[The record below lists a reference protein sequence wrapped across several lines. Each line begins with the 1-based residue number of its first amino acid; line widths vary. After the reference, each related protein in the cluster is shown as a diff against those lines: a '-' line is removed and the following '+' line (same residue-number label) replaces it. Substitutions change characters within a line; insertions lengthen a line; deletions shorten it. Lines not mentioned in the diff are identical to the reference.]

1 MAIICFI
8 IFYNFIMDCLCLMPA
23 HNHHHHRPVHMWI
36 AMRSCPPLV
45 VVVVTIVVVV
55 VVVIAC
61 SYCCCCCCCCRQL
74 SSLCICGL
82 SQFALIAS
90 KYAVIIDLAP
100 ISILMYIVHIYL
112 QLLVI
117 PLICAM
123 YQERE
128 RERNT
133 HTRRA
138 AERYT

>member
-1 MAIICFI
+1 MNSTSQLYIVYIVYSVSVCVAIICFI

-23 HNHHHHRPVHMWI
+23 HNHHHHHRPVHMWI

-61 SYCCCCCCCCRQL
+61 SYCCCCCCCRQL

-112 QLLVI
+112 
-117 PLICAM
+117 CTATGRDST
-123 YQERE
+123 E
-128 RERNT
+128 
-133 HTRRA
+133 
-138 AERYT
+138 